1 MVKKKGEKRCKVCKK
16 VLTRKAIKY
25 HSKKREK
32 LAVKTT
38 KKKIC
43 EFC

>member
-1 MVKKKGEKRCKVCKK
+1 MVKKKGEKFCKVCKK
-16 VLTRKAIKY
+16 VITGKAVK
-25 HSKKREK
+25 HLSKKHGK

-38 KKKIC
+38 KKKVC